1 MTTMM
6 MKPTLLLLRSRAG
19 AAAGSCGG
27 GFKDVEEE
35 DLCYTIL
42 FWVKVKVSKLIFG

>member
-27 GFKDVEEE
+27 GLDVEEE